1 MTTDLWSDN
10 VVQRSYLDLRFV
22 WVDNSEEGIW
32 SLKTAMYACKV
43 FEVKK
48 MAENLRQC
56 MDGMLTEVSCDPDD
70 IPVTTDKGANIVA
83 ATSQKQQ
90 LTCICHRLNTAQE
103 KVWDN
108 ATSTQVSRIIL

>member
-10 VVQRSYLDLRFV
+10 VAQRSYLDLSLV

-48 MAENLRQC
+48 TAENLRQC
-56 MDGMLTEVSCDPDD
+56 MDCLLYTSD
-70 IPVTTDKGANIVA
+70 A
-83 ATSQKQQ
+83 AD
-90 LTCICHRLNTAQE
+90 E
-103 KVWDN
+103 
-108 ATSTQVSRIIL
+108 